1 MFTLLYYIIIQDAR
15 NVGLRI
21 CSSFRIWWK
30 YPWSK
35 SRIKE
40 RVTQRVAE
48 KTRWHIPVKNAN
60 VSSELWY
67 VWVDTSNWKQAENIV
82 RLHLTYI
89 TYYFF
94 YMSRIYIDISKKIY
108 VIDNQKLSIFLFQF
122 PKNVKSISIYA
133 YISIDKFNI

>member
-67 VWVDTSNWKQAENIV
+67 VWVDTLNWKQAENIV

-89 TYYFF
+89 TYHFF
-94 YMSRIYIDISKKIY
+94 NMSRIYIDISRKIY
-108 VIDNQKLSIFLFQF
+108 VIMITFGYQKHFWNQ
-122 PKNVKSISIYA
+122 KNVKSISKYV
-133 YISIDKFNI
+133 YIGYDKFDI